1 MRNFLIPIAAL
12 LAACGGNGGASIAN
26 PPAPSP
32 DNVGITPIYDVQG
45 SGAASPLV
53 GQSVTIEGIVTGD
66 FQDNDAD
73 VNRNLGGFYLQNV
86 PDADFAT
93 SDGIFVFDGSDPSVA
108 VSAGD
113 VVRIQ
118 GTVNEYF
125 GETQVSA
132 NSVSNIGNGAILP
145 IAVTLPTASTITNS
159 DGELVA
165 DLERYEGMLVH
176 FPQTLTVSQSRQL
189 ERFGQLLL
197 SEGGR
202 QYAYTNRNPPDVAG
216 YHAHLEA
223 IAARRI
229 VLDDGRRSNNATPV
243 PYLKAGTIADYSL
256 RLGDQIMGLTGVL
269 RYSRGSGSAGTESY
283 RLMPTTEP
291 IFESV
296 NTRESAIMVA
306 GTMRISS
313 FNLNNFFSTIDAGQD
328 DCGPKGNLNCRG
340 ANSVDELHR
349 QLKKIVNALVI
360 IDADIFGL
368 VELENNADE
377 SLRSLTNALNASIG
391 SESYAYVDTG
401 TIGDAAIKV
410 GILFKPST
418 VKLRGDFSL
427 LDSGVDSRFD
437 DSRNRPVLAQTF
449 EQVSSGGLLTVAV
462 NHLKSKGSSCESS
475 GDPNLMDGQGNCSKT
490 RTDAV
495 TAIID
500 WLASDPTASG
510 DTDALVIGDP
520 NSHSHDNAIS
530 TFRAAGY
537 EDLADAHIGYQS
549 YSFEFN
555 GQSGALDHALASSSL
570 VQQITAVVEWHINA
584 DEPRVLNYN
593 LEFGRDP
600 GLFDG
605 TTPYRSSDH
614 DPLIIGLDLN

>member
-1 MRNFLIPIAAL
+1 MRNLLILVAAS
-12 LAACGGNGGASIAN
+12 LAACGGSDGAAIAN
-26 PPAPSP
+26 PLPPPPGNTGVTA
-32 DNVGITPIYDVQG
+32 IYDVQG
-45 SGAASPLV
+45 NGTTSSLV
-53 GQSVTIEGIVTGD
+53 GQSVTIEGVVTGD

-73 VNRNLGGFYLQNV
+73 VTRNLGGFYLQSA
-86 PDADFAT
+86 PDADLTT
-93 SDGIFVFDGSDPSVA
+93 SDGVFVFDGSNPSVE
-108 VSAGD
+108 VNAGD
-113 VVRIQ
+113 VVRVQ
-118 GTVNEYF
+118 GLVDEYF

-132 NSVSNIGNGAILP
+132 SSVSITGTGDIQP
-145 IAVTLPTASTITNS
+145 VSVTLPTESTITNS

-202 QYAYTNRNPPDVAG
+202 QYAYTNRNPPDVSG

-256 RLGDQIMGLTGVL
+256 RLGDEIMGLTGVL
-269 RYSRGSGSAGTESY
+269 RYSRGGGSAGTESY

-296 NTRESAIMVA
+296 NARESAITVTGA
-306 GTMRISS
+306 MRISS

-328 DCGPKGNLNCRG
+328 SCGPTGDLNCRG
-340 ANSVDELHR
+340 ANSAEELQR
-349 QLKKIVNALVI
+349 QLEKLVNALKI

-368 VELENNADE
+368 VELENNADA
-377 SLRSLTNALNASIG
+377 SLRSMVNALNASIG
-391 SESYAYVDTG
+391 SEKYAYVNTG
-401 TIGDAAIKV
+401 TIGVDAIKV
-410 GILFKPST
+410 GLLFKPST
-418 VKLRGDFSL
+418 VRLRGAFAL

-437 DSRNRPVLAQTF
+437 DNRSRPVLAQTF
-449 EQVSSGGLLTVAV
+449 EQMSTGELLTVAV
-462 NHLKSKGSSCESS
+462 NHLKSKGSSCQSS
-475 GDPNLMDGQGNCSKT
+475 GDPDLKDGQGNCSRT
-490 RTDAV
+490 RTAAA
-495 TAIID
+495 TAMVD

-510 DTDALVIGDP
+510 DTDVLIIGDP
-520 NSHSHDNAIS
+520 NAHSNDHAINA
-530 TFRAAGY
+530 FRDAGY
-537 EDLADAHIGYQS
+537 EDLADTRIGYQS

-555 GQSGALDHALASSSL
+555 GQSGALDHALASASL
-570 VQQITAVVEWHINA
+570 VQQITSVVEWHINA
-584 DEPRVLNYN
+584 DEPRILNYN
-593 LEFGRDP
+593 LEYGRNPD
-600 GLFDG
+600 LFDA
-605 TTPYRSSDH
+605 TTPYRGSDH